1 MKNSSRSPLPF
12 IAKITAL
19 IIFVLICF
27 ISVLYV
33 RGVFDISFIDRDKG
47 ATKTEESGY
56 DTLAP
61 IETAAPPE
69 YDNIEKMG
77 APETQ
82 SAASVTFDDK
92 QTLLDAGST
101 VDTSDYSADKHTIA
115 LGNLNVAIPNVY
127 SYRQMWEK
135 INVKENAPEGGYV
148 GAVDYILSDRKT
160 VTLYAGYILYDCAG
174 TMYLCQSDGTPLVS
188 FDESELEPAY
198 CYNPDGLPLFLH
210 NGRYCH
216 YDDSLKMIVEEDI
229 TYDHSK
235 DSIGLYFEH
244 SPAYG
249 RSANGYTRYR
259 NSKWKWSFINSSND
273 EAYKYYGLYNFSEN
287 LAAAVELKI
296 REVISENVEV
306 PITGEGGHQVLEN
319 GVPKTGLA
327 TVVTYE
333 RNYELNYLDPNCKTV
348 LTGDKTYTDA
358 AGRAVV
364 SSWQTPL
371 FTYGKEAMGYLYF
384 ENGLCRVRE
393 ITVDLESEVRT
404 VLSDTD
410 YIIKNDGSR
419 FPLPAGY
426 EVVSYSDGMILLH
439 KNGNYGF
446 MNYEGE
452 WVVQP
457 VYTYA
462 EPYFECLAVIGFADG
477 KKAMVDTSGSTVIP
491 FAYSH
496 ISNVS
501 SGVIALYDNETGWQ
515 IAYKMTKPAED
526 TASTEA
532 AQ

>member
-1 MKNSSRSPLPF
+1 MPF

-19 IIFVLICF
+19 ILFVLICF

-33 RGVFDISFIDRDKG
+33 RGVFDISFIDRKKG

-61 IETAAPPE
+61 IETAEPPE
-69 YDNIEKMG
+69 YSSIEEIG

-82 SAASVTFDDK
+82 SAASVAFDDK
-92 QTLLDAGST
+92 QALLDAGSAI
-101 VDTSDYSADKHTIA
+101 DTSDYSADKHTIA
-115 LGNLNVAIPNVY
+115 LGTLNTSVPNVY

-135 INVKENAPEGGYV
+135 VNVKEEAADGSYV
-148 GAVDYILSDRKT
+148 GAIDYVLSDRKT
-160 VTLYAGYILYDCAG
+160 ITLYAGYIIYDCAG

-188 FDESELEPAY
+188 FDDAELEPAY
-198 CYNPDGLPLFLH
+198 CYNPDGLPLFLY

-229 TYDHSK
+229 MYDHSK

-244 SPAYG
+244 EPSYG
-249 RSANGYTRYR
+249 RSNNGYTRYR
-259 NSKWKWSFINSSND
+259 SSKWKWSFINSNSD

-306 PITGEGGHQVLEN
+306 PITLEGGHQVLDEN
-319 GVPKTGLA
+319 NNPKTGLA

-333 RNYELNYLDPNCKTV
+333 RNYELNYLDSNCKTV
-348 LTGDKTYTDA
+348 LTGDKTYSDA
-358 AGRAVV
+358 SGRAVV
-364 SSWQTPL
+364 ASWQTPL
-371 FTYGKEAMGYLYF
+371 FTHGKEAMGYIYF

-393 ITVDLESEVRT
+393 ITVDLESEVYT

-446 MNYEGE
+446 MNYNGE
-452 WVVQP
+452 WVIQP

-462 EPYFECLAVIGFADG
+462 EPYFEGLAVIGFDDG
-477 KKAMVDTSGSTVIP
+477 KKAMVDTTGNVVIP
-491 FAYSH
+491 FAYKH

-501 SGVIALYDNETGWQ
+501 SGVIALYDEETGWQ
-515 IAYKMTKPAED
+515 VAYKMTKPAPAE
-526 TASTEA
+526 TPETEA
-532 AQ
+532 AE